1 MPDARVLFV
10 DDEEGIRK
18 ILSLRLRSHGYDVV
32 VAASVAEAI
41 GLIGSRSFDILLT
54 DLNIGQPGD
63 GFTVV
68 SAMKRTQ
75 PHAVTLILTG
85 YPDFETALNAIRNQV
100 DDYITKPP
108 NFDTLIQTIESCR
121 EKRRAG
127 TQAPASKRVADIIE
141 ENLDKIFQQWL
152 SMTEN
157 SALLTTAELPIEHRK
172 TYVPAILADL
182 VKSLRTGHE
191 MIRAAE
197 LGSATR
203 YGQARRGQGC
213 SATELIEESR
223 MLQRAVYN
231 VLQTNLLVADLS
243 WLIPDMIRVS
253 DGLQQQLI
261 LAVESYSA
269 P

>member
-18 ILSLRLRSHGYDVV
+18 MLALKLRGYGYDVV
-32 VAASVAEAI
+32 AASTVAEAI

-75 PHAVTLILTG
+75 PQAVTLILTG

-108 NFDTLIQTIESCR
+108 DFEILVRTMESCR

-127 TQAPASKRVADIIE
+127 GQAPASKRVADIIE
-141 ENLDKIFQQWL
+141 ENRERIFQEWL
-152 SMTEN
+152 SMIVDSGVL
-157 SALLTTAELPIEHRK
+157 SATELPAEHRR
-172 TYVPAILADL
+172 TYVPAILTDL
-182 VKSLRTGHE
+182 AKLLRSGRDTAPSGE
-191 MIRAAE
+191 FAA
-197 LGSATR
+197 AAK

-213 SATELIEESR
+213 SVTELIEESR
-223 MLQRAVYN
+223 TLQRAVYN
-231 VLQTNLLVADLS
+231 VLQTNLLIADLS

-253 DGLQQQLI
+253 DALQQQLI
-261 LAVESYSA
+261 LAVEAYSA